1 MPEHQLQMLKIFVI
15 NRVVPKCKLK
25 EICETLQICFKLTSV
40 NSSDRTVTET
50 IGDKKN
56 KCYHIGLLCEHYF
69 IIEKTNY
76 TSYCLLNYEQVKDI
90 QGCNIIYRKI
100 DDGRYKKSNDKF
112 IDSF

>member
-50 IGDKKN
+50 IGDKKTN
-56 KCYHIGLLCEHYF
+56 V
-69 IIEKTNY
+69 IILDY
-76 TSYCLLNYEQVKDI
+76 YA
-90 QGCNIIYRKI
+90 NIILLLRKQTTHHI
-100 DDGRYKKSNDKF
+100 VY
-112 IDSF
+112 

>member
-50 IGDKKN
+50 IGDKKPM
-56 KCYHIGLLCEHYF
+56 L
-69 IIEKTNY
+69 
-76 TSYCLLNYEQVKDI
+76 SYWINMRTLFY
-90 QGCNIIYRKI
+90 Y
-100 DDGRYKKSNDKF
+100 
-112 IDSF
+112 

>member
-50 IGDKKN
+50 IGDKK
-56 KCYHIGLLCEHYF
+56 KPML
-69 IIEKTNY
+69 
-76 TSYCLLNYEQVKDI
+76 SYWINMRTLFY
-90 QGCNIIYRKI
+90 Y
-100 DDGRYKKSNDKF
+100 
-112 IDSF
+112 